1 MVNSLDE
8 VIERLQYKAD
18 NIKAK
23 LEPSYFTEC
32 IDYLKSLPRCEECA
46 GCTNWLCDC
55 ANVRN
60 KAIDEFVEKL
70 STNVESFQAE
80 VNGIKA
86 DLMTED
92 YFHEYIWEIAEQM
105 KGE

>member
-1 MVNSLDE
+1 MFIYLIDS
-8 VIERLQYKAD
+8 Y
-18 NIKAK
+18 IKAK
-23 LEPSYFTEC
+23 EQE
-32 IDYLKSLPRCEECA
+32 I
-46 GCTNWLCDC
+46 
-55 ANVRN
+55 RN

-80 VNGIKA
+80 VNGIKV

-105 KGE
+105 KGAV